1 MYVAKTNLN
10 ELLRLLEKQ
19 NEVAIKWFNDN
30 NIIVYPKNFQ
40 AIIINRQNR
49 SNHKCCLTINN
60 AEIKSKESVTHLGIE
75 IDKN

>member
-30 NIIVYPKNFQ
+30 NIIVHPKNFQ
-40 AIIINRQNR
+40 AIIINRQNTGQII
-49 SNHKCCLTINN
+49 S
-60 AEIKSKESVTHLGIE
+60 AV
-75 IDKN
+75 